1 VRKKIIYLFLSVA
14 IIVTCI
20 YLGYEAVRIYDLTG
34 NGAVMSLSTKK
45 FERRQARDNGIL
57 ILGDSLAYGVGA
69 SSREA
74 SFAGKLAEHYRDS
87 PITNKAEIGET
98 VGSLKETIDEKVTDK
113 YEIIFI
119 IVGGNDI
126 MRMHIDVFKSAND
139 IKPIVDKASRHSTKV
154 VLVTTG
160 NFNYVSLQPW
170 ILKSVFNKRANIL
183 RQEALK
189 LEADYPSYSY
199 IDFYATSMDEE
210 EYKSYE
216 ASDGY
221 HLNDA
226 GVNRLIAATLENI
239 E

>member
-1 VRKKIIYLFLSVA
+1 VRKNILYLFLSIA
-14 IIVTCI
+14 IITTCI
-20 YLGYEAVRIYDLTG
+20 YLGYEAVRIHELTG
-34 NGAVMSLSTKK
+34 NGAAMSLSTEK
-45 FERRQARDNGIL
+45 FERRLERENGIL

-69 SSREA
+69 SSQEA
-74 SFAGKLAEHYRDS
+74 SFAGKIAEHYHDS
-87 PITNKAEIGET
+87 AVNNKAKIGET
-98 VGSLKETIDEKVTDK
+98 VDSLKETIDEKITDK

-126 MRMHIDVFKSAND
+126 MRMHINIFNSANS
-139 IKPIVDKASRHSTKV
+139 IKPIIDKASRHSARV

-170 ILKSVFNKRANIL
+170 ILKSIFNNRANIL
-183 RQEALK
+183 RRAALK
-189 LEADYPSYSY
+189 LETNYPNYSY
-199 IDFYATSMDEE
+199 IDFYTTSMDEE

-226 GVNRLIAATLENI
+226 GVNRLITITMEHI

>member
-1 VRKKIIYLFLSVA
+1 MRKNILYLFFSVA
-14 IIVTCI
+14 IIATCV
-20 YLGYEAVRIYDLTG
+20 YLGYEAVRIHELTG
-34 NGAVMSLSTKK
+34 NGAGMSLSTEK
-45 FERRQARDNGIL
+45 FERRQEKENGIL

-69 SSREA
+69 SSRET
-74 SFAGKLAEHYRDS
+74 SFAGKLAEHYHDS

-98 VGSLKETIDEKVTDK
+98 VSSLEETIDEKITDK

-126 MRMHIDVFKSAND
+126 MRMHINIFNSANG
-139 IKPIVDKASRHSTKV
+139 IKPIVDKASQHSARV
-154 VLVTTG
+154 VLITTG

-170 ILKSVFNKRANIL
+170 ILKSVFNKRADIL
-183 RQEALK
+183 RREALK

-199 IDFYATSMDEE
+199 IDFYATSMDKE

-226 GVNRLIAATLENI
+226 GVNRLIASTLESV

>member
-1 VRKKIIYLFLSVA
+1 VRKNILYLFFSVV
-14 IIVTCI
+14 IIITCI
-20 YLGYEAVRIYDLTG
+20 YLGYEAVRIHELTG
-34 NGAVMSLSTKK
+34 NGAVMSLSTEK
-45 FERRQARDNGIL
+45 FERRQESENSIL
-57 ILGDSLAYGVGA
+57 VLGDSLAYGVGA
-69 SSREA
+69 SSQDT
-74 SFAGKLAEHYRDS
+74 SFAGRLAEHYRDS
-87 PITNKAEIGET
+87 SITNKAEIGET
-98 VGSLKETIDEKVTDK
+98 VGSLKDTIDEKITDK

-126 MRMHIDVFKSAND
+126 MRMHINIFNSAND
-139 IKPIVDKASRHSTKV
+139 IKPIVDTASQHADKI

-170 ILKSVFNKRANIL
+170 ILKSVFNKRADIL
-183 RQEALK
+183 RQAALK

-199 IDFYATSMDEE
+199 IDFYAASMDEE

-226 GVNRLIAATLENI
+226 GVNRLITATLEYI

>member
-1 VRKKIIYLFLSVA
+1 M
-14 IIVTCI
+14 TCI
-20 YLGYEAVRIYDLTG
+20 YLGYEVVRIHELTS
-34 NGAVMSLSTKK
+34 NGAVMSLSTEK
-45 FERRQARDNGIL
+45 FERRHEKENGIL

-69 SSREA
+69 SSQEA
-74 SFAGKLAEHYRDS
+74 SFAGKLAEHYHDS
-87 PITNKAEIGET
+87 SITNKAEIGET
-98 VGSLKETIDEKVTDK
+98 VGSLKETIDEKITGK

-126 MRMHIDVFKSAND
+126 MRMHINIFNSANR
-139 IKPIVDKASRHSTKV
+139 IKPIVDKASQHSAKV
-154 VLVTTG
+154 VLITTG

-170 ILKSVFNKRANIL
+170 ILKSVFNKRADIL
-183 RQEALK
+183 RQAALK
-189 LEADYPSYSY
+189 LKANYPGFSY
-199 IDFYATSMDEE
+199 IDFYATSMGKE

-226 GVNRLIAATLENI
+226 GVNRLVITTLENI

>member
-1 VRKKIIYLFLSVA
+1 VRKNILYLFLSVT

-20 YLGYEAVRIYDLTG
+20 YLGFEAVRIYKLTG
-34 NGAVMSLSTKK
+34 NGAVMSLSTEK
-45 FERRQARDNGIL
+45 FERRAERKNDIL

-69 SSREA
+69 SSPET

-87 PITNKAEIGET
+87 HITNKAEIGET
-98 VGSLKETIDEKVTDK
+98 VSSLKETINEKIIDK

-119 IVGGNDI
+119 IVGGNDV
-126 MRMHIDVFKSAND
+126 MRVHINVFKSAND
-139 IKPIVDKASRHSTKV
+139 FKPIVDKASRHSARV

-183 RQEALK
+183 RQTALQ
-189 LEADYPSYSY
+189 LESDFPDYSY
-199 IDFYATSMDEE
+199 VDFYATAIGED
-210 EYKSYE
+210 EYKAYE

-226 GVNRLIAATLENI
+226 GVNRLIAAVLEKI
-239 E
+239 K

>member
-1 VRKKIIYLFLSVA
+1 MRKNILYLFLSVA
-14 IIVTCI
+14 IIMTCI
-20 YLGYEAVRIYDLTG
+20 YLGYEAIRIHELTG
-34 NGAVMSLSTKK
+34 NGAVMSLSTEK
-45 FERRQARDNGIL
+45 FERRQERENGIL

-74 SFAGKLAEHYRDS
+74 SFAGKLAEHYHDS

-98 VGSLKETIDEKVTDK
+98 VGSLKETIDKKITDK

-126 MRMHIDVFKSAND
+126 MRMHINIFNSANG
-139 IKPIVDKASRHSTKV
+139 IKPIIDKASRHSFRV

-170 ILKSVFNKRANIL
+170 ILKSVFNKRADIL
-183 RQEALK
+183 RQAALK

-226 GVNRLIAATLENI
+226 GVNRLIASTLENI

>member
-1 VRKKIIYLFLSVA
+1 MRKKILYSIISVA
-14 IIVTCI
+14 IIVTCV
-20 YLGYEAVRIYDLTG
+20 YLGYEAIRIYQLSD
-34 NGAVMSLSTKK
+34 NGAVMSLSTEK
-45 FERRQARDNGIL
+45 FERRQDGENGIL

-69 SSREA
+69 SRQET
-74 SFAGKLAEHYRDS
+74 SFAGMLAEHYRDS

-98 VGSLKETIDEKVTDK
+98 VGSLKETIDEKITDK

-126 MRMHIDVFKSAND
+126 MRMHINVFKSANN
-139 IKPIVDKASRHSTKV
+139 IKPIIDKASRHSAKV

-183 RQEALK
+183 RQAALQ
-189 LEADYPSYSY
+189 LEADYPDYSY
-199 IDFYATSMDEE
+199 VDFYATKMSEE
-210 EYKSYE
+210 EYKTYE

-226 GVNRLIAATLENI
+226 GVNRLIAATLEKI

>member
-1 VRKKIIYLFLSVA
+1 M
-14 IIVTCI
+14 TCI
-20 YLGYEAVRIYDLTG
+20 YLGYEAVRIHQLTG
-34 NGAVMSLSTKK
+34 NGAAMSLSTEK
-45 FERRQARDNGIL
+45 FERRQESESDIL

-69 SSREA
+69 SSRET
-74 SFAGKLAEHYRDS
+74 SLAGKLAEHYHDS
-87 PITNKAEIGET
+87 SITNNAEVGET
-98 VGSLKETIDEKVTDK
+98 VGSLKETIDEKITRK
-113 YEIIFI
+113 YETIFI

-126 MRMHIDVFKSAND
+126 MKMHINIFNSAND
-139 IKPIVDKASRHSTKV
+139 IKPIVDTASRHADKV

-170 ILKSVFNKRANIL
+170 ILKSVFNKRADML
-183 RQEALK
+183 RQAALK
-189 LEADYPSYSY
+189 LEAEYPSYSY
-199 IDFYATSMDEE
+199 IDFYAVSMDKE

-226 GVNRLIAATLENI
+226 GVYRLITTTLEYI